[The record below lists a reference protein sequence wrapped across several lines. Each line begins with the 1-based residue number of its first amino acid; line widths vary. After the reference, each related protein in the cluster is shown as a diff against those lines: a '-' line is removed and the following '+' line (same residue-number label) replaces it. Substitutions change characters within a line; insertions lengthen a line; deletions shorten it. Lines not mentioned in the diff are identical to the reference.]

1 MSLLLL
7 LIICLDAAHAAVL
20 RANPKIFYQQ
30 IPPFT
35 FWFLCQEAAFHWKL
49 FQY

>member
-35 FWFLCQEAAFHWKL
+35 FWFLCQEAALHWKL